1 MSPHYLVLFVWGIF
15 ILYLINPFPIFS
27 FHSRL
32 YGLKIAIKSILAPFL
47 GVTFPVIWMTDQLIS
62 LITPF
67 RDFAYTICYY
77 INLTDEGSV
86 NSRSNTCNSAKRF
99 EVVFMVGAIAYFFRI
114 VQCMRQGYDKGSY
127 FCELEFLNTIKYAFS
142 LITLTLSFLWKA
154 GDDTIFN
161 VWIVFACLSTLYS
174 YIWDLKV
181 DWALFEKNSPHRFLR
196 KNLCYP
202 YQAYYVIILVNFLL
216 RIVWVGTLSQSIANN
231 AFGSPQIFS
240 LVTGVLEI
248 FRRGIWNMLRV
259 ER

>member
-1 MSPHYLVLFVWGIF
+1 MAIP
-15 ILYLINPFPIFS
+15 
-27 FHSRL
+27 
-32 YGLKIAIKSILAPFL
+32 LKDLE
-47 GVTFPVIWMTDQLIS
+47 
-62 LITPF
+62 
-67 RDFAYTICYY
+67 YTICYY
-77 INLTDEGSV
+77 AELDFKSTYNVCLDTNRISTVLVVAVSICSV
-86 NSRSNTCNSAKRF
+86 R
-99 EVVFMVGAIAYFFRI
+99 M

-154 GDDTIFN
+154 GDNTIFN

-202 YQAYYVIILVNFLL
+202 YQAYYVIIVVNFLL

>member
-1 MSPHYLVLFVWGIF
+1 MLFVWGIF

-27 FHSRL
+27 FRSRL

-202 YQAYYVIILVNFLL
+202 YQAYYVIIVVNFLL